1 MKLPSSFHNPE
12 AKKYVMYYSIV
23 LAMSSTTILLTT
35 FQIFHQNPLSGISYF
50 EGAFSLFM
58 LSRTKQV
65 RNALWFNMYKIK
77 NIARQSVPL
86 SYNI

>member
-12 AKKYVMYYSIV
+12 AKKYVMYYSVV
-23 LAMSSTTILLTT
+23 LAMSSITILLTT
-35 FQIFHQNPLSGISYF
+35 LQIFHQNPLSGISYF

-58 LSRTKQV
+58 LSRAKQV
-65 RNALWFNMYKIK
+65 RNVLWFNMYKIK
-77 NIARQSVPL
+77 GIVIQSVPL